1 MPASST
7 DTAWQQ
13 LHTLAAQWR
22 GRHLRDVFAA
32 DPQRFTRYSIQLDG
46 LLADF
51 SKHWLDDATLTA
63 LLALA
68 ETAELP
74 AWRAKLFAGAPVN
87 HTEQRAALHTALRLP
102 PDAVLQVAGEDRA
115 ALVHAARQRAYA
127 FAEAVRKGDWRGYTG
142 KAITDVVN
150 IGIGGSHL
158 GPELAVTA
166 LRDNHSA
173 DMRVH
178 FIANVD
184 PHAGRAVLQELNPAT
199 TLFIVASKTFTSAET
214 LANARVARAWLLQ
227 TLRDE
232 QAVAQHFVA
241 VSTNTAAVAAF
252 GIDPDNMFPIWDW
265 VGGRYSLWSAIGLPV
280 MLAYG
285 GEVFDRLLAGAHA
298 VDRHFQEVP
307 PARNIPVLMGLLGV
321 WYLVCHHAETEAVLP
336 YRDSLKLLP
345 AYLQQLCMESLGKSV
360 DRNGQGVA
368 TSGSIVWGDV
378 GTNGQHAFFQ
388 LLHQGSH
395 LVPVDFILPLD
406 DQTGQ
411 PEMHRQLLANC
422 LAQSEALL
430 TGRTENEARAALGKA
445 GLSVADIAAQL
456 PYQVFSGNRPSTTF
470 LLDQLDAYSLGML
483 LALYEHKVFVQS
495 VVLNINPFDQ
505 MGVELGKQLAAKLD
519 HELTA
524 GILEVHDTS
533 TTGLRDYIRAKSA
546 ELKS

>member
-1 MPASST
+1 MPASPT

-22 GRHLRDVFAA
+22 ERHLRDIFAA
-32 DPQRFTRYSIQLDG
+32 DPQRFARYSVQLDG

-51 SKHWLDDATLTA
+51 SKHWLDDTTLTA

-68 ETAELP
+68 EAAELP
-74 AWRAKLFAGAPVN
+74 ACRAQLFAGASIN

-102 PDAVLQVAGEDRA
+102 PGVALQVDGEYRA
-115 ALVHAARQRAYA
+115 ALARAARQRAYA
-127 FAEAVRKGDWRGYTG
+127 FADAVRKGEWRGYTG

-158 GPELAVTA
+158 GPEMVVTA
-166 LRDNHSA
+166 LRDCHVA
-173 DMRVH
+173 GLRVH

-184 PHAGRAVLQELNPAT
+184 PHAGRAVLQALNPET
-199 TLFIVASKTFTSAET
+199 TLFIIASKTFTTTET
-214 LANARVARAWLLQ
+214 LANARAARVWLLNS
-227 TLRDE
+227 LRDE
-232 QAVAQHFVA
+232 QAVARHFIA

-252 GIDPDNMFPIWDW
+252 GIDPGNMFPIWDW
-265 VGGRYSLWSAIGLPV
+265 VGGRYSLWSAIGLPI

-285 GEVFDRLLAGAHA
+285 GGVFDRLLAGAHT
-298 VDRHFQEVP
+298 VDRHFQDAP
-307 PARNIPVLMGLLGV
+307 PARNIPVLMALLGV
-321 WYLVCHHAETEAVLP
+321 WYAVCHHAETEAVIP
-336 YRDSLKLLP
+336 YRDSLKLFP

-360 DRNGQGVA
+360 NRNGQAVA

-388 LLHQGSH
+388 LLHQGTH

-411 PEMHRQLLANC
+411 PELHRQLLANC

-430 TGRTENEARAALGKA
+430 TGRTASEARAELEQTGVSAA
-445 GLSVADIAAQL
+445 EIAVQLSHKT
-456 PYQVFSGNRPSTTF
+456 FSGNRPSTTF
-470 LLDQLDAYSLGML
+470 LLDKLDAHSLGML
-483 LALYEHKVFVQS
+483 IALYEHKVFVQS

-505 MGVELGKQLAAKLD
+505 MGVELGKQLASTLHDEFAAGNAQEHD
-519 HELTA
+519 ASTA
-524 GILEVHDTS
+524 
-533 TTGLRDYIRAKSA
+533 GLRDYIRNHTD
-546 ELKS
+546 